1 MDDFQWNWGAG
12 PVKDDEF
19 RWNWAKANVD
29 PSYKIQGPGIGSL
42 LRAIHPDTQADAIQQ
57 MNNNLAADR
66 ANIETIAKQGAL
78 ENDIVNKLYDEQAD
92 SIAKQN
98 SSQHALNSVLTN
110 YVAALKDGNAEA
122 IPILEDQIRKLTPD
136 ADKYLAEGKQA
147 AEAGK
152 AQTREYAS
160 FVNSVPTF
168 LETENQKNIY
178 KAKLDELR
186 DKQQITMA
194 DYERGVKFLD
204 GKIPKDVR
212 LAEAKIQA
220 QASAGGKHS
229 VVIPDTRKL
238 QNYEAQVRKEHGND
252 WTEDQ
257 IKAEALA
264 RFRQTE
270 KRDPEK

>member
-152 AQTREYAS
+152 AQEDNLFKITSSLPELYLKDS
-160 FVNSVPTF
+160 D
-168 LETENQKNIY
+168 KN
-178 KAKLDELR
+178 
-186 DKQQITMA
+186 
-194 DYERGVKFLD
+194 
-204 GKIPKDVR
+204 
-212 LAEAKIQA
+212 EAKANAYKMYRDGLINAKGYESLFKTISAIPSQQDRDRQA
-220 QASAGGKHS
+220 KSQGSANYRWEKNKGKQEKQRKQNESNQAASDLGG
-229 VVIPDTRKL
+229 I
-238 QNYEAQVRKEHGND
+238 
-252 WTEDQ
+252 
-257 IKAEALA
+257 
-264 RFRQTE
+264 
-270 KRDPEK
+270 